1 MGMQEQRENTLI
13 ERIKE
18 TMRTNH
24 HPTGEYTWHHQTA
37 SLPVTGEDLAQ
48 AEAQLCFGLLSF
60 LRRLYLEVGNGGFGP
75 GYGLFP
81 LHDHSP
87 SLAPLTGSLVAAY
100 LGIRSMS
107 QKDTDEDLAD
117 DGRNTSLWPQR
128 ALTICERGC
137 HIYSCL

>member
-13 ERIKE
+13 ERLKE
-18 TMRTNH
+18 TIRTNH

-48 AEAQLCFGLLSF
+48 AEAQLGFGLPSF

-81 LHDHSP
+81 FHHPIPSFAPLPHPLFPPFSSLT
-87 SLAPLTGSLVAAY
+87 SLA
-100 LGIRSMS
+100 
-107 QKDTDEDLAD
+107 
-117 DGRNTSLWPQR
+117 
-128 ALTICERGC
+128 
-137 HIYSCL
+137 